1 MALSDRKIR
10 ILEAI
15 VKDYIATAEP
25 IGSRTIAKKYDLGIS
40 SATIRNEM
48 SDLEE
53 MGFIMQPHTSSGR
66 IPSDLGYRLYVD
78 NLMRHRPLTDD
89 ETMFLQRMIMNN
101 IHHVDYLMQ
110 ETAKAIALLTRYATV
125 VSEPR
130 EKKAAIKHVQL
141 MPMDERSIL
150 VIWITDTKVVKNKI
164 LLIQDPPDYDT
175 LTTLSKILNEKLA
188 NQTIEGIDRKMVSK
202 LLEAFGAN
210 AHILMPILGVLA
222 EALKAEGVVYTSG
235 VDNFLAFPEFADR
248 EKVMAVFRALEK
260 GDMLVSLFGLEASQA
275 LEEPAAPNI
284 QKTANS
290 AKSTEKSTGKLTDK
304 PTDKIEVIIGTEN
317 QVESLQGCSVVRAN
331 FSLGDQGG
339 IIGIIGP
346 TRMDYSQA
354 VSVMKGMLH
363 NISTVLEAL
372 NA

>member
-1 MALSDRKIR
+1 MVLSSRKTK

-15 VKDYIATAEP
+15 VMDYIATAEP

-53 MGFIMQPHTSSGR
+53 MGLIKQPHTSSGR
-66 IPSDLGYRLYVD
+66 VPSDQGYRLYVD
-78 NLMRHRPLTDD
+78 NLMQHRPLTDE

-110 ETAKAIALLTRYATV
+110 ETAKALAHLTQYAAI
-125 VSEPR
+125 VSEPQ

-150 VIWITDTKVVKNKI
+150 VIWVTDTKAVKNKI
-164 LLIQDPPDYDT
+164 LFVQEPPDYDT
-175 LTTLSKILNEKLA
+175 LTTLSKILNNMLQNK
-188 NQTIEGIDRKMVSK
+188 TIEVIDRQTVSS
-202 LLEAFGAN
+202 LLEQFGSN
-210 AHILMPILGVLA
+210 AHLLMPVLGVLA
-222 EALKAEGVVYTSG
+222 DALKAESQIYTSG
-235 VDNFLAFPEFADR
+235 VNNFLAFPEFADR
-248 EKVMAVFRALEK
+248 NKVQAVF
-260 GDMLVSLFGLEASQA
+260 QA
-275 LEEPAAPNI
+275 LEDGEMLVTLFGRKPADDVQI
-284 QKTANS
+284 
-290 AKSTEKSTGKLTDK
+290 
-304 PTDKIEVIIGTEN
+304 IIGAEN
-317 QVESLQGCSVVRAN
+317 QMESLQNCSVVRAN
-331 FSLGDQGG
+331 FNVGNQDG

-346 TRMDYSQA
+346 TRMDYAQT

-363 NISTVLEAL
+363 NINMVLEAL